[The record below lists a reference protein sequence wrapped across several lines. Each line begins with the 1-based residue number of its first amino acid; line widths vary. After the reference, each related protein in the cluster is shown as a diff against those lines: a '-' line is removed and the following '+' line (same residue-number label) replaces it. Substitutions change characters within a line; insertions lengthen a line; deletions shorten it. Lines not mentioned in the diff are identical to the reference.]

1 MIKSAIK
8 VVAIVMCLAVIVG
21 VCGCAKEYTDAIPE
35 GQPIGSAIGSDQQ
48 RTFGENYMATATV
61 LEKFVVTTGESNYVT
76 PVAVVRFED
85 DSYAM
90 VRLTVR
96 GYATLNIGDTMTVL
110 SGSLLVWD

>member
-1 MIKSAIK
+1 MKSARK
-8 VVAIVMCLAVIVG
+8 VVAIAMCLAVLVG
-21 VCGCAKEYTDAIPE
+21 VCACKREYTDAIPE
-35 GQPIGSAIGSDQQ
+35 GQPIGRTIGSDQS

-61 LEKFVVTTGESNYVT
+61 LEKFVMARGEGGTIT

-96 GYATLNIGDTMTVL
+96 GYATLNIGETMTVL